1 MFRYSRLKNTR
12 RIKFSSLN
20 KDNKDKP
27 SLSCIFLWRKFLRC
41 KRRLFGS
48 LCISRLAMT
57 YMCACTCVIMLKLKG
72 WKYCPVFR
80 TNYKQEES
88 GKMTFYNDRK
98 LERYLKEGRFLVW
111 GHLHNYLFLQ
121 TDSRPKEIVRYC
133 NIHEIVRSIFQF
145 SHISNKKIY

>member
-27 SLSCIFLWRKFLRC
+27 SLSCFFCEESFFAAKDVRC
-41 KRRLFGS
+41 KS
-48 LCISRLAMT
+48 HCISRLAMT
-57 YMCACTCVIMLKLKG
+57 YMCVCTCVIMLKLKG